1 MPLPVLTAVG
11 PFSTCGHRR
20 ASQRPITLLAPLN
33 VIHNANETAC
43 ERARSPKRQG
53 NWHTGRERETDRE
66 KERVS
71 SNTHTHTLL
80 SLFMSCSTSTFLLGQ
95 HMACLDGSSEWH
107 TCPSLCCYNRQWFA
121 LAALLSFSI
130 LIEWWAC
137 EREGR
142 RV

>member
-1 MPLPVLTAVG
+1 MRTAVG

-20 ASQRPITLLAPLN
+20 ASQRPITLLAPLT

-53 NWHTGRERETDRE
+53 NWHTVRGRQTDRQAE
-66 KERVS
+66 SFSLHK
-71 SNTHTHTLL
+71 HTLAALFSLYVLLNFYL
-80 SLFMSCSTSTFLLGQ
+80 SFWITHGLLRRP
-95 HMACLDGSSEWH
+95 SEWH
-107 TCPSLCCYNRQWFA
+107 TCPSHCCYNRHWFA

-130 LIEWWAC
+130 LIEWRVC
-137 EREGR
+137 EREAT